1 MADRAGAVSGR
12 GVLLLA
18 AAAGVA
24 VANIYYVQ
32 PLLQLIADDFH
43 ASARSVGLVA
53 VMMQLGYAVGILAF
67 VPLGDIV
74 QPRRLL
80 TIMFAAVTVMLA
92 CGALAPGVAALAAA
106 TLAIGICTTCA
117 QILMPFAA
125 DFAPAPQRGRVI
137 GTIQTGLL
145 VGMLFARVGGGL
157 LGAHL
162 GWRSV
167 FWCAAALSALAAL
180 VLARVMPLR
189 PARAVLGYRDL
200 LASIVALVGRHPT
213 LRASMGLGAMA
224 FAIFGGVWTVLAFQV
239 HDLGYGAD
247 VVGYLGALSL
257 GSALGAHRFG
267 MLCDRRGTLF
277 TGTLGWLLLLLA
289 CGAYAALGHALWGLV
304 VASAFLP
311 LGVSL
316 TQISNQTRIFAL
328 DDTARSRLNTAYM
341 FTIFSGGAL
350 GALGATIAWQRAGW
364 SGVCIL
370 LLAFVAA
377 MAPLLAWY
385 ARLGRDAVPS
395 RTPAELSDSV

>member
-24 VANIYYVQ
+24 VANIYYLQ

-53 VMMQLGYAVGILAF
+53 VMMQLGYALGILAF

-80 TIMFAAVTVMLA
+80 TVMFGAVTVMLA
-92 CGALAPGVAALAAA
+92 CGALAPGVGALAAA
-106 TLAIGICTTCA
+106 TLAIGICTTSA

-125 DFAPAPQRGRVI
+125 DAAPPAQRGRVI

-145 VGMLFARVGGGL
+145 VGMLVARVGGGV
-157 LGAHL
+157 LGAHF

-167 FWCAAALSALAAL
+167 FWCAAGSCALAAL

-189 PARAVLGYRDL
+189 PARAALGYGGL
-200 LASIVALVGRHPT
+200 LASIAALVGRHPV

-224 FAIFGGVWTVLAFQV
+224 FAIFGGLWTVLAFQL
-239 HDLGYGAD
+239 HALGYGAD

-257 GSALGAHRFG
+257 GSVLGAASFG
-267 MLCDRRGTLF
+267 ALADRRGTFF
-277 TGTLGWLLLLLA
+277 TGAVAWLLLLIA
-289 CGAYAALGHALWGLV
+289 CAAYALLGHTLWGLAA
-304 VASAFLP
+304 ASALLP
-311 LGVSL
+311 VGVSL
-316 TQISNQTRIFAL
+316 TQISNQARIFAL
-328 DDTARSRLNTAYM
+328 DDSARSRINTAYM

-350 GALGATIAWQRAGW
+350 GALGATIAWQHAGW
-364 SGVCIL
+364 SAVCAL
-370 LLAFVAA
+370 LLAFTAA
-377 MAPLLAWY
+377 MAPLLLWY
-385 ARLGRDAVPS
+385 ARFERKSA
-395 RTPAELSDSV
+395 PAES